1 MAMFGRFTERA
12 QKAILLAQEEA
23 KNLRHNYVGTE
34 HLLLGLVAEGEGVA
48 AIALNN
54 MGVDLEKIRKEVIK
68 AVGQGNYNADIMGF
82 TPLEPKE
89 YLS

>member
-34 HLLLGLVAEGEGVA
+34 HLLLGLLAEGEGVA

-54 MGVDLEKIRKEVIK
+54 MGVDLEK
-68 AVGQGNYNADIMGF
+68 
-82 TPLEPKE
+82 LE
-89 YLS
+89 